1 MCAHPRGE
9 LCVLV
14 SPQPKK
20 QSSELRC
27 PPRGRGPELTAQL
40 YGLQG
45 LFSGLPLSQGS
56 FLSCS
61 LGSSS
66 TPCPPPPCQC
76 RWRLCGSLRW
86 RLWLWAAVTPT
97 ATQHFAFSLRHGD
110 RSPSRSSPSP
120 ELTGELLV
128 HCPQQK
134 AHSHAQAAGCW
145 TRKLYLHSKR
155 NKQIPETRVAVV
167 QDSHGLSGGEAGDG
181 AWC

>member
-66 TPCPPPPCQC
+66 TPCPPPPMPMSLAPL
-76 RWRLCGSLRW
+76 RLPAMAAVAMGSSYSHSHPAFRLLSEAWGQKSVPQFSQSRADRRAAGSLP
-86 RLWLWAAVTPT
+86 PT
-97 ATQHFAFSLRHGD
+97 KSTQPCAG
-110 RSPSRSSPSP
+110 SRV
-120 ELTGELLV
+120 LD
-128 HCPQQK
+128 Q
-134 AHSHAQAAGCW
+134 
-145 TRKLYLHSKR
+145 
-155 NKQIPETRVAVV
+155 
-167 QDSHGLSGGEAGDG
+167 EALFTQ
-181 AWC
+181 